1 MDETQTLAA
10 QALREL
16 LDNPDRDDWD
26 ELLAANRA
34 LIKAMETGAPMTQ
47 NNARIIAEYLRE
59 AGWRERAI
67 GAATK
72 PGPDLESSGG
82 PDRAGIPA
90 AVVMRFRLCP
100 RVEKHDG
107 IVAGCRTIHAALENR
122 VPTSRPFDGAF

>member
-1 MDETQTLAA
+1 
-10 QALREL
+10 LREL

-34 LIKAMETGAPMTQ
+34 LIKAVETGAPMTQ
-47 NNARIIAEYLRE
+47 NNARIIAEYLHE

-82 PDRAGIPA
+82 PRAA
-90 AVVMRFRLCP
+90 
-100 RVEKHDG
+100 
-107 IVAGCRTIHAALENR
+107 
-122 VPTSRPFDGAF
+122 

>member
-1 MDETQTLAA
+1 MDETQTLAV
-10 QALREL
+10 QALRDL

-82 PDRAGIPA
+82 PRAA
-90 AVVMRFRLCP
+90 
-100 RVEKHDG
+100 
-107 IVAGCRTIHAALENR
+107 
-122 VPTSRPFDGAF
+122 

>member
-1 MDETQTLAA
+1 MDETKTLAA

-82 PDRAGIPA
+82 PRAA
-90 AVVMRFRLCP
+90 
-100 RVEKHDG
+100 
-107 IVAGCRTIHAALENR
+107 
-122 VPTSRPFDGAF
+122 

>member
-26 ELLAANRA
+26 ALLAANRA

-67 GAATK
+67 DAATK

-82 PDRAGIPA
+82 PRAA
-90 AVVMRFRLCP
+90 
-100 RVEKHDG
+100 
-107 IVAGCRTIHAALENR
+107 
-122 VPTSRPFDGAF
+122 